1 MDKRQID
8 LCRYRLEKAKK
19 CLLSAKLLEQSE
31 DYCSAANRS
40 YYSIFHCIRSLLAL
54 EGIDFSK
61 HSGVMSYFQKNYVKT
76 GIFGK
81 EYSKILTEAFEIR
94 SESDYDDYYVIS
106 KEDVEEQIKNAQ
118 FFQNGI
124 IQYVDAVLA
133 SGDFPKNI

>member
-19 CLLSAKLLEQSE
+19 CMQSAKLLEQSE

-61 HSGVMSYFQKNYVKT
+61 HSGVMAYFQKIMLNR
-76 GIFGK
+76 
-81 EYSKILTEAFEIR
+81 EYS
-94 SESDYDDYYVIS
+94 
-106 KEDVEEQIKNAQ
+106 
-118 FFQNGI
+118 G
-124 IQYVDAVLA
+124 
-133 SGDFPKNI
+133 KNIPKSLQKPLKSEVSPIMMTIMLFQKKM